1 MKHLLEAINRGIL
14 KGLNESNIE
23 LLADLDDVNLGQLDS
38 IQTKSINSKIDMVDI
53 ILRKQL
59 RQAIQTKRIDKDLK
73 ETFNNPN
80 NFDKLKGIVK
90 VTNKKQLK
98 QYIKIGQKLFGN
110 NGNFNW
116 IDTSDITDMSQ
127 LFEENIKFNGHIE
140 LWDVSNVND
149 FNRMFN
155 EARAFNQPIGDWDVS
170 SATNME
176 AMFMAAKS
184 FNQPIDNWN
193 VQNVTNFNGMFMF
206 ADAYCQSLY
215 NLNINYH
222 IQHNNEIYGMFFGSA
237 VPEEYYPKNLEKFIN
252 GVPANKLD
260 ESVNILSDL
269 DDIEGEQLNS
279 IQTKSVNNKISIYD
293 QYKKEFKNALETAK
307 ITTQLRYIINT
318 SADVK
323 ELQGFIT
330 VDGDN
335 AADKLQELSKIIRTG
350 MKLLGNGGNFNWLN
364 TSNITNMSRLFTNI
378 YLLDHFNGDISNW
391 DVSNVTDMTY
401 MFRESRFDGDIS
413 KWDVSNVKNMNK
425 MFQHAHFTGDISN
438 WDVSNVVDLQNFDDF
453 TTIPKEHRPT
463 NFVKNPPRVILDK
476 LIDALTDFN
485 VYHGK
490 SYSDEETLKKSDFFA
505 ALGYIPLITC
515 KFMPFM
521 NPIDRITWN
530 NKRDKTYTCGIRE
543 IYISKVFK
551 QKAVG
556 VKEDSYN
563 YQPIAFIHSD
573 DGLLSLFS
581 LDEINTLISYIEN
594 QKNES

>member
-1 MKHLLEAINRGIL
+1 MKQLLEAINRGIL
-14 KGLNESNIE
+14 RGLTENNIE
-23 LLADLDDVNLGQLDS
+23 LLADLDDENLDQTNS
-38 IQTKSINSKIDMVDI
+38 IQSKSMNDKTDVHDI
-53 ILRKQL
+53 LLRKQL

-73 ETFNNPN
+73 ETVNNPN
-80 NFDKLKGIVK
+80 NFDKFKGIVK
-90 VTNKKQLK
+90 VTNKKQLQ

-110 NGNFNW
+110 KGNFNW
-116 IDTSDITDMSQ
+116 INTSKITDMSE

-149 FNRMFN
+149 FSRMFN

-215 NLNINYH
+215 NLNLNYH
-222 IQHNNEIYGMFFGSA
+222 IQYNNEIYGMFLGSA
-237 VPEEYYPKNLEKFIN
+237 VPVEYYPKNLVKFMR

-269 DDIEGEQLNS
+269 DDIDVDQLNS
-279 IQTKSVNNKISIYD
+279 IQTKSVNNKLSIYD
-293 QYKKEFKNALETAK
+293 QYKKEFKNALETTK

-335 AADKLQELSKIIRTG
+335 AIDKLHNLSKIIRTG
-350 MKLLGNGGNFNWLN
+350 MKLLGSGGNFNWLN

-378 YLLDHFNGDISNW
+378 YLLDHFNGDISKW

-401 MFRESRFDGDIS
+401 MFRESRFNDDIS

-463 NFVKNPPRVILDK
+463 NFAKNPPRLILDK
-476 LIDALTDFN
+476 LINALTEFN
-485 VYHGK
+485 VYPGK
-490 SYSDEETLKKSDFFA
+490 SYSDEEICKKSDFFA
-505 ALGYIPLITC
+505 ALGYIPLITY

-530 NKRDKTYTCGIRE
+530 NKMDETYTCGIRE
-543 IYISKVFK
+543 IYISNIFK
-551 QKAVG
+551 QKALG

-563 YQPIAFIHSD
+563 YQPIAFITSD
-573 DGLLSLFS
+573 EGLLSLFS
-581 LDEINTLISYIEN
+581 LDEINTIISYIEG
-594 QKNES
+594 QKKEN

>member
-1 MKHLLEAINRGIL
+1 MKQLLEAINRGIL
-14 KGLNESNIE
+14 RGLNENNIE
-23 LLADLDDVNLGQLDS
+23 LLADLDDENLGQLDS
-38 IQTKSINSKIDMVDI
+38 LQTKSINNKIDMVDI

-73 ETFNNPN
+73 ETVNNPN

-140 LWDVSNVND
+140 LWDVSNVKD

-222 IQHNNEIYGMFFGSA
+222 IQYNNEIYGMFFGSA
-237 VPEEYYPKNLEKFIN
+237 VPVEYYPKNLEKFMN

-269 DDIEGEQLNS
+269 DDIDDDQLNS

-293 QYKKEFKNALETAK
+293 QYKKEFKKALETSK

-330 VDGDN
+330 VDDDN
-335 AADKLQELSKIIRTG
+335 ATDKLHSLSKIIRTG
-350 MKLLGNGGNFNWLN
+350 MKLLGNSGNFNWLN

-378 YLLDHFNGDISNW
+378 YLLDHFNGDISKW

-425 MFQHAHFTGDISN
+425 MFQYAHFTGDISN

-463 NFVKNPPRVILDK
+463 NFVKNPPRLILDK
-476 LIDALTDFN
+476 LIDALTEFN
-485 VYHGK
+485 VYPDK
-490 SYSDEETLKKSDFFA
+490 SYSDEETCKKSDFFA

-530 NKRDKTYTCGIRE
+530 NKRDETYTCGIRE
-543 IYISKVFK
+543 IYISPIFK
-551 QKAVG
+551 QKTLG

-563 YQPIAFIHSD
+563 YQPIAFINSD
-573 DGLLSLFS
+573 EGLLSLFS
-581 LDEINTLISYIEN
+581 LDEINTIISYIEN
-594 QKNES
+594 QKKEM